1 MLSNVLYT
9 SRRRTTRQRTVH
21 QAQRGGSLP
30 DWVWGAGLGVIVLI
44 FVAAFF
50 LFSRCSSASAGCD
63 KALGPLGQSSVDATG
78 FANED
83 AGLGHVIDFLNQGDV
98 NAANTAFYGD
108 VHNFMHNAD
117 PPIRAINPS
126 LAKNL
131 CNAVIKL
138 ESDLEPSAH
147 QTTATMAADAVLV
160 RKYLDDGAVALG
172 YPRPGAR
179 RITWENWTDA

>member
-1 MLSNVLYT
+1 LLSNVLYT

-21 QAQRGGSLP
+21 QAQRGGLP

-63 KALGPLGQSSVDATG
+63 KPLGPLGQSSLDATG

-83 AGLGHVIDFLNQGDV
+83 VALGHVIDFLNQGDI
-98 NAANTAFYGD
+98 NASNTAFYGN

-117 PPIRAINPS
+117 PPIRTKNPD

-138 ESDLEPSAH
+138 ETDLEPANH
-147 QTTATMAADAVLV
+147 QTYATMAADAVLV
-160 RKYLDDGAVALG
+160 RKYLGDGAVALG
-172 YPRPGAR
+172 FPRPGS
-179 RITWENWTDA
+179 